1 MSSLLEKIK
10 SANSTSSGIDKSEFV
25 DEILDL
31 YEEKNSNGM
40 KNLFEAYET
49 FLLKFSEEPECETI
63 FRAQRNMDHLTKIAD
78 LVCLG
83 RNYFEAEESV
93 KKGLGLSF
101 PGPVRKFYHDS
112 TGYKMIELPGF
123 ETSYNGALYFR
134 NKTISV
140 ARLGQDFAVR
150 SYVFLRRY
158 ALPAKDAIVS
168 YLQQK
173 AAPLQSMEITNPDYN
188 KLSPLEREIA
198 LLSSAVKK
206 ELVSGKNLGFVK
218 SLLPVEIPDEV
229 HETVSG
235 GSSSSSSPGFQ
246 ESSKGLQESSKGLQE
261 KLHILNAALPLDFI
275 EDNRQAGNIKGLGW
289 FNAALVHPFWKTQD
303 GLGMLWTLQLPK
315 EVCLQ
320 GKTKFNF
327 VDLSAEEIDEA
338 KTVLNAVY
346 AALPSEDHFRQ
357 VFDATSIRL
366 EEIAYSLIKSLQK
379 ESEAQKKGLDEMLAG
394 QPFNYTVPGD
404 KGNN

>member
-10 SANSTSSGIDKSEFV
+10 SADSTSSGIEKSEFV
-25 DEILDL
+25 DEIIDL

-40 KNLFEAYET
+40 KDLFEAYKA
-49 FLLKFSEEPECETI
+49 FLLRFSDEPECETV
-63 FRAQRNMDHLTKIAD
+63 FRAQRNMGHLTKIAD
-78 LVCLG
+78 AVCLG
-83 RNYFEAEESV
+83 RNYFEAEENV
-93 KKGLGLSF
+93 KKGRGLSF
-101 PGPVRKFYHDS
+101 PGPVRTFYHDS
-112 TGYKMIELPGF
+112 IGYKMIELPGF
-123 ETSYNGALYFR
+123 ETGYNGALYFR

-140 ARLGQDFAVR
+140 ARLGQDLAVR

-158 ALPAKDAIVS
+158 VIPTKDAIIS

-188 KLSPLEREIA
+188 RLSPLEREIA
-198 LLSSAVKK
+198 LLSFAVKK
-206 ELVSGKNLGFVK
+206 ELASGKNLDFVK
-218 SLLPVEIPDEV
+218 SLLPVEIPDEA

-235 GSSSSSSPGFQ
+235 GSSSSSPGFQ
-246 ESSKGLQESSKGLQE
+246 ESSKGLQE
-261 KLHILNAALPLDFI
+261 KLHIMHAVLPLDFI

-303 GLGMLWTLQLPK
+303 GLGMLWALQLPK

-338 KTVLNAVY
+338 KKVLNAVY
-346 AALPSEDHFRQ
+346 AALPSEEHFKQ
-357 VFDATSIRL
+357 VFEASSIRL
-366 EEIAYSLIKSLQK
+366 EEWAYILIKSLQK
-379 ESEAQKKGLDEMLAG
+379 GGEAQKKGLDEMLAG
-394 QPFNYTVPGD
+394 QPFNYTAPGD
-404 KGNN
+404 KENN